1 MTHSISDSTLA
12 LAGIFQ
18 AAHLVK
24 QMAYQGHV
32 GESELETCIK
42 SILEIDPD
50 STEAVFGGR
59 YRLATGLR
67 IVCDQFGVGEKKDYF
82 EITKYVISI
91 MHLEKKLAKRGEM
104 LKSLSEGIEQVRGK
118 LEHFDYV
125 HDNVIA
131 ALADLY
137 VNTISTLKP
146 RIIVKGEQGY
156 LSNPGNANKVRTIL
170 LAAIRAAVL
179 WRQSGGTRPQLI
191 FQRKKIHQV
200 AKQMLIV

>member
-1 MTHSISDSTLA
+1 MSRSINDSTLA

-18 AAHLVK
+18 AAQLVK
-24 QMAYQGHV
+24 QVAGQGRV
-32 GESELETCIK
+32 REDALETCIK
-42 SILEIDPD
+42 SILEVDPA

-67 IVCDQFGVGEKKDYF
+67 IICEQFGGGEKKDYF

-91 MHLEKKLAKRGEM
+91 MHLEKKLAKRREM
-104 LKSLSEGIEQVRGK
+104 LQDLSEGIEKVRSK
-118 LEHFDYV
+118 VEHFDYV
-125 HDNVIA
+125 HDNIIA
-131 ALADLY
+131 SLADLY
-137 VNTISTLKP
+137 VNTISTLTP
-146 RIIVKGEQGY
+146 RIIVKGEHGY

-191 FQRKKIHQV
+191 FQRKKIHHA
-200 AKQMLIV
+200 AKQLLVV